1 MLRILT
7 YLALGAGL
15 IACAVQSQPQG
26 GPRDQTP
33 PVIVDQNP
41 PMGTLNFSGNE
52 AYVVFDEYIQSQ
64 NLRASITTSPS
75 LEGIEA
81 EIKGKRLIINWTP
94 QKLQQNTTYRISLG
108 DAIGDLN
115 ENNKIPNLEF
125 VWSSGNYIDSMRI
138 AGAVRAEGTVAYD
151 NLKIW
156 LVHEGTDTVQNA
168 DFTGIPEKD
177 GTFNFTYLP
186 TATYDLLVFEDLNFN
201 SAWDADA
208 EPYGFLKSVATSQD
222 SLAIEVPYFNGSF
235 AVPDTMPSHFADSI
249 QIVLDTAKSANLG
262 HLVLVVPPVETP
274 TYGWLSHES
283 GYQKRFQFLPYRQ
296 ADTTYIDFGNL
307 LPGKYTFKGFVDE
320 NLDSNWTP
328 ASWFNNLPGEPIIPE
343 QTFELKANWDL
354 EQPLN
359 LK

>member
-52 AYVVFDEYIQSQ
+52 AYVEFDEYIQSQ
-64 NLRASITTSPS
+64 NLRASITTSPT
-75 LEGIEA
+75 LEGVEA
-81 EIKGKRLIINWTP
+81 EIKGKRLRINWTP
-94 QKLQQNTTYRISLG
+94 QPLQQNTTYRIALG

-115 ENNKIPNLEF
+115 ENNKFPNLEL
-125 VWSSGNYIDSMRI
+125 VWSSGDYIDSMRLT
-138 AGAVRAEGTVAYD
+138 GTVRAEGTVAYE

-156 LVHEGTDTVQNA
+156 LVTEGTDTVQAA
-168 DFTGIPEKD
+168 DFVGTPEKD
-177 GTFNFTYLP
+177 GTFTFTYLP

-201 SAWDADA
+201 GTWDAAA
-208 EPYGFLKSVATSQD
+208 EPFGFLKSVATSQD
-222 SLAIEVPYFNGSF
+222 SLAVEVPYFNSSF
-235 AVPDTMPSHFADSI
+235 EVPDTMSTHFADSI
-249 QIVLDTAKSANLG
+249 QMVLDTAKPENLG
-262 HLVLVVPPVETP
+262 HLVLIVPPVETD

-283 GYQKRFQFLPYRQ
+283 GYQKSFTFRPYRQ

>member
-52 AYVVFDEYIQSQ
+52 AYVEFDEYIQSQ
-64 NLRASITTSPS
+64 NLRASITTSPT
-75 LEGIEA
+75 LEGVEA
-81 EIKGKRLIINWTP
+81 EIKGKRLRINWTP
-94 QKLQQNTTYRISLG
+94 QPLQQNTTYRIALG

-115 ENNKIPNLEF
+115 ENNKFPNLEL
-125 VWSSGNYIDSMRI
+125 VWSSGDYIDSMRVT
-138 AGAVRAEGTVAYD
+138 GTVRAEGTVAYE

-156 LVHEGTDTVQNA
+156 LVTEGTDTVQAA
-168 DFTGIPEKD
+168 DFVGTPEKD
-177 GTFNFTYLP
+177 GTFTFTYLP

-208 EPYGFLKSVATSQD
+208 EPFGFLKSVATSQD
-222 SLAIEVPYFNGSF
+222 SLAVEVPYFNSSF
-235 AVPDTMPSHFADSI
+235 EVPDTMSTHFADSI
-249 QIVLDTAKSANLG
+249 QMVLDTAKPENLG
-262 HLVLVVPPVETP
+262 HLVLIVPPVETD

-283 GYQKRFQFLPYRQ
+283 GYQKSFTFRPYRQ

-328 ASWFNNLPGEPIIPE
+328 ASWFNNLPGEPIIPV

>member
-15 IACAVQSQPQG
+15 VACAVQSQPQG
-26 GPRDQTP
+26 GPRDQAP
-33 PVIVDQNP
+33 PVIVEQNP

-52 AYVVFDEYIQSQ
+52 AYVEFDEYIQSQ
-64 NLRASITTSPS
+64 NLRASITTSPT
-75 LEGIEA
+75 LEGVKA
-81 EIKGKRLIINWTP
+81 EIKGKRLRIEWTP
-94 QKLQQNTTYRISLG
+94 QKLQENTTYRIALG

-115 ENNKIPNLEF
+115 ENNKVPNLEL

-138 AGAVRAEGTVAYD
+138 AGTVRAEGTVVYE

-156 LVHEGTDTVQNA
+156 LISEGTDTVQAA
-168 DFTGIPEKD
+168 DFVGTPEKD
-177 GTFNFTYLP
+177 GTFTFTYLP
-186 TATYDLLVFEDLNFN
+186 TSTYDLLVFEDLNFN

-208 EPYGFLKSVATSQD
+208 EPFGFLKSVATSQD
-222 SLAIEVPYFNGSF
+222 SLAVELPYFNRSF
-235 AVPDTMPSHFADSI
+235 EVPDTVSTLFADSI
-249 QIVLDTAKSANLG
+249 QMVLDTAKPENLG

-274 TYGWLSHES
+274 TYGWLAHES

-307 LPGKYTFKGFVDE
+307 LPGKYTFQGFVDS

-328 ASWFNNLPGEPIIPE
+328 ASWFNNLPSEPLIPV